1 VETDKKLKSDCYLI
15 LNTFIQFTDVLTKRQ
30 CAVRIDIED
39 TRLTLQ
45 QLVYK
50 YLRNSQALD
59 LLRDNRIVRDSI
71 DTFQD
76 IQDFTL
82 TCSTSGLLR
91 EPYPGIEFVQD
102 GRPLHWSMHPKIT
115 TTSVKNTELSVI
127 NIEIDRTNIGYDR
140 NWEGFHNR
148 RWQRRQNEYNDFTNE
163 ILRTNYQN
171 NKAERI
177 LELKTK
183 WDKVAL
189 LHSLARKIWLS
200 EFENY
205 SRFIDRKLIYKTGD
219 ETVLNIIAGAGGIC
233 SEKVQAL
240 KFLTDHYGL
249 DSEYI
254 IAGANVPGPVPE
266 SALRKM
272 LDTFDFRF
280 GKRHMKYWQHT
291 ALIYHIDG
299 ESIFVDAT
307 NGNIPFLFIRNA
319 DSHPI
324 LSTSNKTPVRVKMAL
339 EYEDFY
345 YHCVP
350 QDIPEKFIFAME
362 TWISDIDLIQVF
374 ENELG
379 LSISSDFF
387 VTPLIYKNQN
397 QYELL
402 SQEYLAI
409 AGKSNLMCST
419 SPMWSLDSK
428 IGQQFAAQQPNVANN
443 IIEAKNHLL
452 SQYNQ
457 WEASEHSIGLVI
469 IKI

>member
-1 VETDKKLKSDCYLI
+1 M
-15 LNTFIQFTDVLTKRQ
+15 TKRQ
-30 CAVRIDIED
+30 CAVRIDLNEAS
-39 TRLTLQ
+39 LPLQ

-50 YLRNSQALD
+50 YLRNFQVLD
-59 LLRDNRIVRDSI
+59 LLRENRVVEDSI
-71 DTFQD
+71 NIFQD
-76 IQDFTL
+76 LQDFTF
-82 TCSTSGLLR
+82 TCSSSGSLR
-91 EPYPGIEFVQD
+91 EPYPGIEFIQD
-102 GRPLHWSMHPKIT
+102 GQPLHGSMRPAIST
-115 TTSVKNTELSVI
+115 TFVKNTEVAVI
-127 NIEIDRTNIGYDR
+127 NIAIDRTNVGYDR

-148 RWQRRQNEYNDFTNE
+148 RWQRHHTAYDDFTDE
-163 ILRTNYQN
+163 ILTTNY
-171 NKAERI
+171 KDDEIKRI

-183 WDKVAL
+183 CNKVAL

-205 SRFIDRKLIYKTGD
+205 SRFIDRKLVYKTGD
-219 ETVLNIIAGAGGIC
+219 ETVLNMIAGSGGIC

-249 DSEYI
+249 VSEYV
-254 IAGANVPGPVPE
+254 IAGANAPGPVPE
-266 SALRKM
+266 SVLRKM

-291 ALIYHIDG
+291 ALLYHIDG
-299 ESIFVDAT
+299 EAIFVDAT

-345 YHCVP
+345 YHRVA
-350 QDIPEKFIFAME
+350 QDIPKKFIFAME

-379 LSISSDFF
+379 LSISSNFF
-387 VTPLIYKNQN
+387 VTPLMYKTQN

-409 AGKSNLMCST
+409 AAKSNLECTAS
-419 SPMWSLDSK
+419 SKWSLDSK
-428 IGQQFAAQQPNVANN
+428 IGEQWATQHPNVANN
-443 IIEAKNHLL
+443 VIEAKNHLL

-469 IKI
+469 IKL